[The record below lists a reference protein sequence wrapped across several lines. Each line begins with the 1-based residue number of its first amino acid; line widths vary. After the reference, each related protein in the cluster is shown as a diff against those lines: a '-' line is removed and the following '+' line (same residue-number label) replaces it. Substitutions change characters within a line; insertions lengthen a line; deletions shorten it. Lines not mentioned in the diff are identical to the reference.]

1 MSELIRNM
9 LDNIIDDKQG
19 EAQADF
25 NDAVAVKITD
35 ALEQRKQELAQ
46 QLGADRGEV
55 QAD

>member
-1 MSELIRNM
+1 MSDLIRNM

-19 EAQADF
+19 EAQTNF
-25 NDAVAVKITD
+25 TDAVAVKITD

-46 QLGADRGEV
+46 QLGADRAEV

>member
-1 MSELIRNM
+1 MSDLIRNM

-19 EAQADF
+19 EAQTDF

-46 QLGADRGEV
+46 QLGANRGEV
-55 QAD
+55 QTD

>member
-1 MSELIRNM
+1 MSDLIRNM

-19 EAQADF
+19 EAQSDF